1 MGKYLC
7 RSSLKNKSQ
16 NESKDVWYVGDTN
29 SQEAENRFYRKD
41 GRE

>member
-1 MGKYLC
+1 MEKYLC
-7 RSSLKNKSQ
+7 SPKTINSQ